1 MWWHTSSIAPADY
14 SHFVYRSGRLRN
26 GGKLSRQAKL
36 KIGDSSTAQM
46 QGTAAHIQRRVRP
59 GYVCRVSRVMRE
71 RPRFSEA
78 NSKTRQ
84 PVLESW

>member
-26 GGKLSRQAKL
+26 GGNVVETGEVEDRLFP
-36 KIGDSSTAQM
+36 TVQM
-46 QGTAAHIQRRVRP
+46 QGTAVHIQRRVRP

-78 NSKTRQ
+78 NSKT
-84 PVLESW
+84 STAST